1 MTHFN
6 CTGSY
11 ALPQM
16 AAKVAPGKRIATYKS
31 LYRPLSSSEGGV
43 AILSPII
50 QSAAHLATINTPS
63 SRIAAGY
70 LCIPLAAVSLALLSR
85 FRGFL
90 MKVKAAALSPVLV
103 T

>member
-6 CTGSY
+6 RTGSY

-16 AAKVAPGKRIATYKS
+16 AAKAAPGKRIATYKS
-31 LYRPLSSSEGGV
+31 LHRPLSSSEGDV

-50 QSAAHLATINTPS
+50 QSAAHLAMINIPS

-70 LCIPLAAVSLALLSR
+70 RRIPLAAASFALLSR